1 MEFKPVFSRY
11 YIKNGIYTDWII
23 RVSRIMQRTATVS
36 VHQIF
41 KRVFV
46 TNVICDWI
54 IRLIENKIFGK
65 WMLSFL
71 NFSKLVM
78 VEGLDAD
85 PSFCTL

>member
-41 KRVFV
+41 KRVFF
-46 TNVICDWI
+46 TNGIYDWI

-65 WMLSFL
+65 
-71 NFSKLVM
+71 
-78 VEGLDAD
+78 
-85 PSFCTL
+85 